1 MGHFLTFVF
10 AVMLLGVAVV
20 VVIMV
25 LLVRLLRGGSGASTH
40 NEAGN
45 EARLIQ
51 ELYHGLNKM
60 EERMEALETLLLDKE
75 QKEGRQ

>member
-10 AVMLLGVAVV
+10 AVMLLGVAAV
-20 VVIMV
+20 VVILV
-25 LLVRLLRGGSGASTH
+25 LLARVLRGGSGPAH
-40 NEAGN
+40 DEAGN

-60 EERMEALETLLLDKE
+60 EERMEALEILLLDKE
-75 QKEGRQ
+75 KKEGRQ